1 MLLRRRVAVLV
12 AAASIAVMMLV
23 AMAMP
28 TFADEGGV
36 PNERACHG
44 QVVKTENQIGT
55 TPHEGVAQLGLNNAG
70 ELNKG
75 VKSGVI
81 ISEQPNAPNCPLGGF

>member
-1 MLLRRRVAVLV
+1 MRRILTVVAVALV
-12 AAASIAVMMLV
+12 MAAMML

-28 TFADEGGV
+28 VFADEGGV
-36 PNERACHG
+36 PNEKACHG
-44 QVVKTENQIGT
+44 QVVKSENQIGT

-75 VKSGVI
+75 VKSGA
-81 ISEQPNAPNCPLGGF
+81 ISSDEGVTC